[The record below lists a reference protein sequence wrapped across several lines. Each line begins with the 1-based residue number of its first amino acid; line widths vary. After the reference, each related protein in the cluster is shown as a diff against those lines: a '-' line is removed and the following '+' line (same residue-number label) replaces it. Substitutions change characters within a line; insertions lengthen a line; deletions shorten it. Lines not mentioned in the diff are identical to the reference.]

1 MTRDPARIFPGVF
14 GWARS
19 LALVAIVSMPASVGC
34 RPPVTRFE
42 VVSFRSTT
50 QEVYREQFDAGY
62 YCVNADHNWTFVFE
76 IEPVRVPATPE
87 VDGESAAT
95 QPSDASA
102 PDEELWMSQVLQVE
116 VFWKAQPGI
125 SFAESSQTNA
135 NIVYCLTTGTGTITY
150 EGAGFVWF
158 APSTDKKSMRGEIE
172 SATLYPARTVK
183 EPSDLFGPCR
193 LTGKFTAVED
203 RKRVVEKMREV
214 RRRVG
219 PPVSSN

>member
-1 MTRDPARIFPGVF
+1 MI
-14 GWARS
+14 GWAR
-19 LALVAIVSMPASVGC
+19 LAALVVLVSMPAGVGC
-34 RPPVTRFE
+34 QPPATRFE

-50 QEVYREQFDAGY
+50 PEVYREQFDSGY
-62 YCVNADHNWTFVFE
+62 YCVNADHNWMFVFE
-76 IEPVRVPATPE
+76 IAPVQVHSTPE
-87 VDGESAAT
+87 VEGGTASS
-95 QPSDASA
+95 QPSEAA
-102 PDEELWMSQVLQVE
+102 ALDEELWMTQIVQVE
-116 VFWKAQPGI
+116 VFWKAQPGT
-125 SFAESSQTNA
+125 SYAESSQTNA
-135 NIVYCLTTGTGTITY
+135 NIVYCLTTGAGTITY

-158 APSTDKKSMRGEIE
+158 APSMDKKSMRGRIE

-219 PPVSSN
+219 PPVAGT

>member
-1 MTRDPARIFPGVF
+1 MIRWSGPVT
-14 GWARS
+14 
-19 LALVAIVSMPASVGC
+19 LVAIVLMPTGVGC

-42 VVSFRSTT
+42 VLSFRSTT
-50 QEVYREQFDAGY
+50 PEVYREQFDAGY
-62 YCVNADHNWTFVFE
+62 YCVNADHNWTFIFE
-76 IEPVRVPATPE
+76 IAPVQVHATLE
-87 VDGESAAT
+87 NKGESPAS
-95 QPSDASA
+95 QPGEAVND
-102 PDEELWMSQVLQVE
+102 DEELWMSQIVQVE
-116 VFWKAQPGI
+116 VFWKAQPGT

-135 NIVYCLTTGTGTITY
+135 NIVYFLTTGSGSITY

-158 APSTDKKSMRGEIE
+158 APSWDKKSIRGRIE

-193 LTGKFTAVED
+193 LTGEFTAVED